1 MRGVMR
7 INFIAVSSAALCL
20 TGGLPAL
27 EYGNLDV
34 TQLNNSNRG
43 LTEPDP
49 AVSISVAPGSTANF
63 SCFGANRG
71 DFDVSFG
78 FENDV
83 TSGVMITSVREN
95 GRDNTASGDVAPQS
109 GIKYVTPLADI
120 GGTGTN
126 FFIPLSSAPNNY
138 EFNMN
143 LAAAYFPFNEGWLG
157 GHTKNATGANGG
169 VQDILTAT
177 SGISIGTHFVDNA
190 GGNFIINLST
200 LNWRGIPATSQNGVL
215 LVTGQKNEDNYAL
228 SSDNANGSFSVTLK
242 DNEIDGT
249 GTERD
254 PIAFVYVPVAAA
266 GTDLVTAVGR
276 TQSDGSAEISGG
288 DFTVTKLVETVAPI
302 NTTANTTELEFDV
315 TVTDATGIAVGQ
327 SVAGTGIPADTKVAA
342 VNGTTITLDHASTAT
357 ASGVALT
364 FTTPPTQGRWLLT
377 IPGQTA
383 TTGTLIVTPCTGGT
397 KNLDNIVSYQWDATR
412 GGWVIESRDIV
423 PAMGE
428 TVLEDGA
435 TPDEDMFNFV
445 FLTTQPANT
454 QPTVSITSP
463 TNGAEILTG
472 NSVTITADATD
483 TAPGTVTAVEFYI
496 NGQLVSTDT
505 TPPYSHTTPVYTLP
519 AGAQVDVVAVDN
531 DGARTYAHP
540 IVYTVTPPGGSGGL
554 YFNGVNEYVGL
565 GDPAA
570 IKLSTFTLE
579 TWFRRVG
586 TGITTTTGA
595 GGVIAAPLISKGRDQ
610 ADQSNLDMNYFLGI
624 REDGVLVADFEDSNL
639 GINVPVTGKTSVPL
653 DEWHHVAATFDGT
666 KWMLYLDGNLEA
678 TRDAGGLVPRVDSI
692 QQAALASALNS
703 MGQPAGYFN
712 GYLDEVRIWN
722 TPRTQTEIRS
732 SVNFEATGSTGLVA
746 RWDMSEGTG
755 STITST
761 ATGSL
766 AGTLVNAPFWTP
778 GQTFTNN
785 ILPSVAITGPANG
798 TRFLFGQPIPITASA
813 SDPGGA
819 VQQVRFYDNG
829 TLVGSDSSAPF
840 EFSYTNAPLGGS
852 HVLSAVAV
860 DSAGATS
867 LSESID
873 VEVTLPGPNLPGYS
887 AGIINGGDKDI
898 DDDIPPQ
905 DPANWQ
911 IEAATLAPRAFV
923 QPGTDVGDFAL
934 NIGGSPVAFN
944 SGILLASNH
953 SIVGDLSATDNSLAP
968 YQGLGGEYFLSTID
982 NEDPGATEPIATEE
996 SSRFSL
1002 GYFPFADGWVGAN
1015 VDGTGAVIPG
1025 SQNLPAGVTITHIA
1039 LGTYQISG
1047 LPTVGNLLAVPLG
1060 DGSDN
1065 MVSVAISGQN
1075 WIVNHVDNNQNR
1087 EDAPFGFVFVPTT
1100 ATQVFSGQVAEAGTL
1115 KVLND
1120 ELAFVGATV
1129 NRGTQ
1134 GYEITIGDGNIIN
1147 PSNSSLFIVADTNV
1161 GPAGDN
1167 VMSYAAVG
1175 NAFVV
1180 FSQDLPGL
1188 NGQFQAGGFRFLVV
1202 PHDPVVVHGDE
1213 VVVFATDNQATEN
1226 SPDDIEFTFKRSGS
1240 TASPLTVN
1248 YTVSGSATASSDYA
1262 TLSGTVAFPI
1272 GVSSVVVPASANGD
1286 STLEPAETVNITLA
1300 PGSGYTVGVYDAAV
1314 GTILNGGV
1322 VIPRF
1327 TTSFQQGVGG
1337 YTGQWDRRIGENG
1350 TAQNGSTV
1358 QQYAVDG
1365 NPGPTDASEDINGL
1379 IRFANIFGTGP
1390 GQIPPGAE
1398 VIDAKLILTTATVSN
1413 AQSPGPWAI
1422 DRLMVPVS
1430 DTTTY
1435 ANLGGDPNPATFDG
1449 LEGARGA
1456 SYGLPVAGYA
1466 GMDQGEVGTA
1476 DVTQIVKAWAE
1487 GEPNYG
1493 FSIFASPTTDG
1504 WNYNTVGNINEVLRP
1519 KLEVTYTTLPVKD
1532 YYFLADRSAI
1542 VNSQSPTQDG
1552 STVDT
1557 VFLDLND
1564 GVTGTT
1570 EMLLKFPVQF
1580 GTEGGE
1586 TIPIGEEIVK
1596 AELVL
1601 ATHSPFYG
1609 GSTNAQSPGPYAVHQ
1624 MITDWQVESPATS
1637 YGNLGP
1643 VVGTHIEPAAVR
1655 FGSMGQNTTNYID
1668 VTSIVAKWRTGADNF
1683 GFNVKPET
1691 TDGWQPFLPGVIDHP
1706 LLSSGAPL
1714 LRIQTAIYNPG
1725 TFDNWASASGIAGS
1739 NLEEDHDHDGI
1750 PALVEYALGLNPRAF
1765 NVLPFSGAT
1774 RTLSFQKGAEAAA
1787 DPGVSYKLQVSS
1799 DLKIWTTLTP
1809 TVNSA
1814 TEIQGQLPNSSS
1826 KVFGRL
1832 VVDYTR

>member
-1 MRGVMR
+1 MR
-7 INFIAVSSAALCL
+7 INFIAASSAALCL

-34 TQLNNSNRG
+34 IQLNNSNRG
-43 LTEPDP
+43 LTEIDP
-49 AVSISVAPGSTANF
+49 AVSIAVAPGSTPNF
-63 SCFGANRG
+63 SCTGANRG
-71 DFDVSFG
+71 DFDVRFG
-78 FENDV
+78 YDTDPAN
-83 TSGVMITSVREN
+83 GVMITSVREN
-95 GRDNTASGDVAPQS
+95 GRDNTAGGDTPPQA
-109 GIKYVTPLADI
+109 GTKYVTPLSDI
-120 GGTGTN
+120 SGTGSGAY

-143 LAAAYFPFNEGWLG
+143 LAAAYFPFHEGWLG
-157 GHTKNATGANGG
+157 GHTKNSSGTNGG

-177 SGISIGTHFVDNA
+177 PGIVNGTHFIDNA
-190 GGNFIINLST
+190 GGNFVINLST

-228 SSDNANGSFSVTLK
+228 SSDNANGSFNVTLK
-242 DNEIDGT
+242 DNESDGT
-249 GTERD
+249 GLERD

-266 GTDLVTAVGR
+266 GSDLVTAVGR
-276 TQSDGSAEISGG
+276 IQSDGSAEISGG
-288 DFTVTKLVETVAPI
+288 NFTVTKLVESFPPV

-315 TVTDATGIAVGQ
+315 VVTSAIGITVGQ
-327 SVAGTGIPADTKVAA
+327 AVTGTGIPADTKVAA
-342 VNGTTITLDHASTAT
+342 VNGSTITLDHAPTAT
-357 ASGVALT
+357 ATGVALT
-364 FTTPPTQGRWLLT
+364 FTTAPTQGRWLLK
-377 IPGQTA
+377 IPNQTA
-383 TTGTLIVTPCTGGT
+383 TTGTLIVTPCTGGP
-397 KNLDNIVSYQWDATR
+397 KNLDNIVSYQWDATA

-428 TVLEDGA
+428 PVLEDGA
-435 TPDEDMFNFV
+435 TGDEDMFNFV
-445 FLTTQPANT
+445 FLTTQPSNT

-463 TNGAEILTG
+463 ANGAEILTG
-472 NSVTITADATD
+472 NSVTITADAAD
-483 TAPGTVTAVEFYI
+483 TAPGFVTAVEFYI
-496 NGQLVSTDT
+496 NGQLASTDT
-505 TPPYSHTTPVYTLP
+505 TAPYSYTTPVYNLP
-519 AGAQVDVVAVDN
+519 TGAQVDAVAVDN
-531 DGARTYAHP
+531 DGSRTYAHP

-565 GDPAA
+565 GDPASL
-570 IKLSTFTLE
+570 KLSTFTLE

-653 DEWHHVAATFDGT
+653 DQWHHVAATFDGT

-703 MGQPAGYFN
+703 TGQPAGYFN

-722 TPRTQTEIRS
+722 TARTQTEIRS
-732 SVNFEATGSTGLVA
+732 SVNFETASNTGLVA
-746 RWDMSEGTG
+746 RWNMSEGTG
-755 STITST
+755 ATITST

-785 ILPSVAITGPANG
+785 VLPSVGITAPVNG
-798 TRFLFGQPIPITASA
+798 ARFLFGQPIPITVAA

-819 VQQVRFYDNG
+819 VSQVRFYDNG
-829 TLVGSDSSAPF
+829 SLLGSDTSAPF
-840 EFSYTNAPLGGS
+840 ELSYTNAPLGGS
-852 HVLSAVAV
+852 HVLTAVAV
-860 DSAGATS
+860 DSLGATS
-867 LSESID
+867 LSEEIG
-873 VEVTLPGPNLPGYS
+873 VEVTLPGPVIPGYS
-887 AGIINGGDKDI
+887 AGIVNGGDADI
-898 DDDIPPQ
+898 DDDVAAV

-911 IEAATLAPRAFV
+911 IEASTLAPRAFA
-923 QPGTDVGDFAL
+923 QGGTDVGDFAV
-934 NIGGSPVAFN
+934 NVGGSPVSFN

-953 SIVGDLSATDNSLAP
+953 SIVGELAATDNSLAP
-968 YQGLGGEYFLSTID
+968 YRGAGGEYLLSTID
-982 NEDPGATEPIATEE
+982 NEDPGATDPIATEE

-1002 GYFPFADGWVGAN
+1002 GYFPYANGWIGAN
-1015 VDGTGAVIPG
+1015 VDETGTVISG
-1025 SQNLPAGVTITHIA
+1025 SQNLPAGVTITRTA

-1047 LPTVGNLLAVPLG
+1047 LPTVGNLLAMPVG
-1060 DGSDN
+1060 DTSDN
-1065 MVSVAISGQN
+1065 VVSVAISGQN
-1075 WIVNHVDNNQNR
+1075 WIVNVVDNSQNR

-1115 KVLND
+1115 QILND
-1120 ELAFVGATV
+1120 ELKFVGATV

-1167 VMSYAAVG
+1167 VMSYSAVG
-1175 NAFVV
+1175 NSFVV

-1188 NGQFQAGGFRFLVV
+1188 SGQFQAGGFRFLVV
-1202 PHDPVVVHGDE
+1202 PHNPVVIHGDE
-1213 VVVFATDNQATEN
+1213 VVVLATDKQATEN
-1226 SPDDIEFTFKRSGS
+1226 SPDHIEFTFTRSGS
-1240 TASPLTVN
+1240 TASALTVS
-1248 YTVSGSATASSDYA
+1248 YAVSGTATAGSDYA
-1262 TLSGTVAFPI
+1262 TLPGTVTFPI
-1272 GVSSVVVPASANGD
+1272 GVSSVVVPVSANGD
-1286 STLEPAETVNITLA
+1286 ATLEPAETVNVTIT
-1300 PGSGYTVGVYDAAV
+1300 PGSGYTVGVYNAAI
-1314 GTILNGGV
+1314 GTILNGSV
-1322 VIPRF
+1322 VIPKF
-1327 TTSFQQGVGG
+1327 TTSFQQGING
-1337 YTGQWDRRIGENG
+1337 YTGQWDRRVGENG
-1350 TAQNGSTV
+1350 TAQNGSAV

-1365 NPGPTDASEDINGL
+1365 NPGPADASEDTNGL
-1379 IRFANIFGTGP
+1379 IRFSNIFGTGP

-1422 DRLMVPVS
+1422 DRLMVAVNDS
-1430 DTTTY
+1430 TTY
-1435 ANLGGDPNPATFDG
+1435 ASLGGDPNPNTFDG

-1456 SYGLPVAGYA
+1456 SYGLPVAGYT
-1466 GMDQGEVGTA
+1466 GMAQGQVGTA

-1493 FSIFASPTTDG
+1493 FSIFSSPTTDG
-1504 WNYNTVGNINEVLRP
+1504 WNYDTVGNTNPLLRP

-1552 STVDT
+1552 SLVDT

-1564 GVTGTT
+1564 PTTGTT
-1570 EMLLKFPVQF
+1570 EMLLKFPVEF

-1596 AELVL
+1596 AELIL

-1609 GSTNAQSPGPYAVHQ
+1609 GSSNAQSPGPYAVHQ
-1624 MITDWQVESPATS
+1624 MITDWQVETPPATR

-1643 VVGTHIEPAAVR
+1643 VVGTHIAPAAVR

-1668 VTSIVAKWRTGADNF
+1668 VTSVVANWRTGDDNF
-1683 GFNVKPET
+1683 GFDVKPET

-1706 LLSSGAPL
+1706 LLSSGAPM
-1714 LRIQTAIYNPG
+1714 LRIQTAIYSPG
-1725 TFDNWASASGIAGS
+1725 SFDNWASANGIPGS
-1739 NLEEDHDHDGI
+1739 NVDEDQDHDGI
-1750 PALVEYALGLNPRAF
+1750 SAVVEYALGLNPRAF
-1765 NVLPFSGAT
+1765 NVLPQLGVNGVI
-1774 RTLSFQKGAEAAA
+1774 SFHKGAEAAV
-1787 DPGVSYKLQVSS
+1787 DPGVTYKLQIST
-1799 DLKIWTTLTP
+1799 DLKNWSTLTP
-1809 TVNSA
+1809 TVNDASD
-1814 TEIQGQLPNSSS
+1814 IKGQLPNSST

-1832 VVDYTR
+1832 TVDYTK